1 MKEKAVPVKA
11 INKSTVDAIHS
22 TASVEDKKLRRDG
35 DRIKQMLIMMEIKSV
50 FCCPGRDELDD
61 CVTEENRNIIQID
74 ASVEVKKEM
83 DDQILKTYNQ
93 FFKCQ

>member
-50 FCCPGRDELDD
+50 FWCSDD
-61 CVTEENRNIIQID
+61 CVTEENSIILQID
-74 ASVEVKKEM
+74 ASVEVRKEM
-83 DDQILKTYNQ
+83 DDQI
-93 FFKCQ
+93 